1 MNEKISR
8 SDAFL
13 LKIFLK
19 NVSRVNV
26 TFMTF
31 MTPGVQVRGSEKPE
45 RREWESKRDGKI
57 ERDRSGTAI

>member
-13 LKIFLK
+13 RKIFLK
-19 NVSRVNV
+19 KVSRVNV
-26 TFMTF
+26 TF

-45 RREWESKRDGKI
+45 RREWESKRDGEI
-57 ERDRSGTAI
+57 RERDRSGTAI